1 VHDGN
6 ERLKAEH
13 ERKKAMTRVVKKI
26 VQREDGLISELSL
39 EGEWHRL
46 SRAKIKKLNLGPG
59 NWGELTTIQ
68 PKKVAAQRVK
78 GAKKLP
84 PLAP

>member
-1 VHDGN
+1 
-6 ERLKAEH
+6 
-13 ERKKAMTRVVKKI
+13 MTRVVKKI
-26 VQREDGLISELSL
+26 VQREDELISELSL

-46 SRAKIKKLNLGPG
+46 SRAKIEKLNLGPG
-59 NWGELTTIQ
+59 NWGELRIIQ
-68 PKKVAAQRVK
+68 PEKVAAQRVK